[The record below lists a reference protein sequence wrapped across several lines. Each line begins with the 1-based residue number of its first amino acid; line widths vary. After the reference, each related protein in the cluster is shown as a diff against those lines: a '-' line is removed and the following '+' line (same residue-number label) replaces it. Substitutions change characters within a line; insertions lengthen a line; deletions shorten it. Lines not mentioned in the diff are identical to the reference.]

1 MAGAKKPVN
10 IFRLK
15 NTGEPSQIFNWR
27 LWFAVVSFGLM
38 GAARGVD
45 EGLISG
51 AFNSKDFQR
60 YINYDSY
67 SEVEQTNIKGDVTAM
82 VQIGSVGGALLYVG
96 RNTIK
101 PKIELTNSIK
111 IYSAFLV
118 CDRIGRI
125 WATRQLC
132 VLWVVGIAIFMGN
145 GGSLGAVYAGRF
157 IAGLGVGQT
166 VVVAPVYLAEIAPAS
181 VRGLCTCVFTGFVYL
196 GIVLA
201 YFANYGA
208 ELNLGDNTH
217 NRWLVPT
224 SIHIMF
230 AGIIFILSFV
240 QYESP
245 RYLVKRGQHEKA
257 IENLSKIRGL
267 HPEHEYIVNEFTAIQ
282 ATHEAELEAT
292 RGSGPLGVLKEAFC
306 VPSNLYRV
314 YLTFMAQILS
324 QWSGAGSITVY
335 APDLFKLLGITGN
348 NESLLVSA
356 IFGIVKLVAAIAC
369 TLFLVDVIGRK
380 RALLIGITL
389 QALSMVY
396 IAGFLSAVP
405 EMGVNEDFELPA
417 SKKGA
422 SEGAIAMIYLS
433 GFGWALGWNSMQYLL
448 TAELFPL
455 RIRALC
461 TSMAMTLHFAN
472 QYGNARAVPNMLLP
486 VARGG
491 IDPKG
496 TFWCFAA
503 ITIIGGVWVWFSIPE
518 TAGRSLESMDRLF
531 ALPWYKIGR
540 YGNKDA
546 EQRDQFV
553 EDKMEMAAQSEGAVE
568 HSERVDHVD
577 PSRRV

>member
-1 MAGAKKPVN
+1 MAGGAKKPVN

-15 NTGEPSQIFNWR
+15 DLGEPKQVFNWR

-51 AFNSKDFQR
+51 AFNSKDFQK
-60 YINYDSY
+60 YIHYDTY
-67 SEVEQTNIKGDVTAM
+67 SEVEQTNIKGNVTAM
-82 VQIGSVGGALLYVG
+82 VQIGSVGGALF
-96 RNTIK
+96 
-101 PKIELTNSIK
+101 
-111 IYSAFLV
+111 AFLV

-132 VLWVVGIAIFMGN
+132 IIWMIGIAIFMGN
-145 GGSLGAVYAGRF
+145 SGSLGAVYAGRF

-181 VRGLCTCVFTGFVYL
+181 IRGLCTCVFTGFVYL

-201 YFANYGA
+201 YFANYGC
-208 ELNLGDNTH
+208 ELNLGDKTH

-224 SIHIMF
+224 SLHIMF
-230 AGIIFILSFV
+230 AGLIFLLSFV

-245 RYLVKRGQHEKA
+245 RYLVKRGQLDKA
-257 IENLSKIRGL
+257 ISNLSRIRGL
-267 HPEHEYIVNEFTAIQ
+267 PVDDDYVMREITAIQ
-282 ATHEAELEAT
+282 TSHDAEMEAT
-292 RGSGPLGVLKEAFC
+292 MGSGPIGVLKETFL

-314 YLTFMAQILS
+314 YLTFMAQLLS

-335 APDLFKLLGITGN
+335 APDLFKLLGVTGK
-348 NESLLVSA
+348 NESLLVTA
-356 IFGIVKLVAAIAC
+356 VFGIVKLVAAILCA
-369 TLFLVDVIGRK
+369 LFLVDVIGRK
-380 RALLIGITL
+380 RALLLGITL
-389 QALSMVY
+389 QGIAMVY
-396 IAGFLSAVP
+396 IAGFLTAVP
-405 EMGVNEDFELPA
+405 EMGVLDDFKLPDA
-417 SKKGA
+417 KKGA

-486 VARGG
+486 VAKGG

-503 ITIIGGVWVWFSIPE
+503 ITVLGGIWVWFSIPE

-531 ALPWYKIGR
+531 ALPWYKIGLH
-540 YGNKDA
+540 GNKDA
-546 EQRDQFV
+546 EERDHV
-553 EDKMEMAAQSEGAVE
+553 VNEKMEVMTQSHGTAQHVE
-568 HSERVDHVD
+568 RQDAER
-577 PSRRV
+577 